1 MFKLISSSTY
11 LNTILDSFPEDL
23 IIKKVD
29 KKVLTYL
36 EDKMQCLDNLL
47 TRIVNGE
54 KKDNNITNKYS

>member
-36 EDKMQCLDNLL
+36 EDKMQCLNNLL